1 MREFLKQNRDYWVLG
16 FAALISSMVF
26 VLYTWL
32 ESGLGFPLDDAWIH
46 HTFARNLA
54 QFCEW
59 SFIPG
64 EPSGASTGPLWGAL
78 LAVVYW
84 VRIDPV
90 WGNYL
95 YGFLILW
102 FLGTTGYSIGKKLLP
117 DSKFGP
123 LLIGF
128 VLIFEWHLVWSALS
142 GMETM
147 LLGLLALWVIAWL
160 LDNQENWWLP
170 GLLVGVSIWIRPDG
184 ITLLGPVLLSLF
196 TRRNKTDKLVIS
208 TLVLLGSIL
217 MLVIPYFLF
226 NLAISGEILPN
237 TFYAKQ
243 AEYAFLYDRSL
254 ISRIGTMSYQLAIGV
269 GIALLPGLFLETK
282 DMIKDRD
289 WTRIGALLWVLGY
302 IVLYSWRL
310 PVSYQHARYI
320 MPIMPAL
327 FLLGTTGVLR
337 YVRIHSNERAPR
349 FISRAWVSIAGA
361 LLFIFWGMGARA
373 FALDVGVINTE
384 MVNGAIWV
392 SENTAE
398 DSIIA
403 AHDVGALGYFGNRQV
418 RDLAGLVMPD
428 VIPFLWNDEEL
439 SGYLDQEEVDYLFTF
454 KDWYPGLVSGK
465 EIAYQTNGKY
475 APLFGMENF
484 AIYYWE

>member
-1 MREFLKQNRDYWVLG
+1 
-16 FAALISSMVF
+16 
-26 VLYTWL
+26 
-32 ESGLGFPLDDAWIH
+32 
-46 HTFARNLA
+46 
-54 QFCEW
+54 
-59 SFIPG
+59 
-64 EPSGASTGPLWGAL
+64 
-78 LAVVYW
+78 
-84 VRIDPV
+84 
-90 WGNYL
+90 
-95 YGFLILW
+95 
-102 FLGTTGYSIGKKLLP
+102 
-117 DSKFGP
+117 
-123 LLIGF
+123 
-128 VLIFEWHLVWSALS
+128 
-142 GMETM
+142 
-147 LLGLLALWVIAWL
+147 
-160 LDNQENWWLP
+160 
-170 GLLVGVSIWIRPDG
+170 
-184 ITLLGPVLLSLF
+184 
-196 TRRNKTDKLVIS
+196 
-208 TLVLLGSIL
+208 
-217 MLVIPYFLF
+217 
-226 NLAISGEILPN
+226 
-237 TFYAKQ
+237 
-243 AEYAFLYDRSL
+243 
-254 ISRIGTMSYQLAIGV
+254 
-269 GIALLPGLFLETK
+269 
-282 DMIKDRD
+282 
-289 WTRIGALLWVLGY
+289 
-302 IVLYSWRL
+302 
-310 PVSYQHARYI
+310 
-320 MPIMPAL
+320 MPAL

-465 EIAYQTNGKY
+465 EIAYQTYGKY